1 MINGI
6 LYKNNIFSPMS
17 TKNKINLVKK
27 NKKTEINKTKDNMS
41 YLQNNNNLENINNNI
56 FSKINKFNNIIFFK
70 SNILPGSSRILSKNS
85 SNAIEN
91 KNHENK
97 NHTNK
102 NFKFNKTF
110 NSFDSKLNNQILK
123 TVENMNKL
131 DIEIIDK
138 NTKKNHLQKF
148 KKFKKKILVL
158 DLDETL
164 IHTFLHPI
172 NNADIQLNIPIY
184 DDIND
189 IEINKI
195 YVKKRPGLDLF
206 LKELKKYYN
215 IYIFSSSPV
224 DYVSEITKE
233 IDKDKIIIKYFSE
246 KDCLTVPGGGHY
258 NIYIKDL
265 TKINNDL
272 SNMVIVDD
280 NITSFSLQ
288 SDNGIPIK
296 PWYGEVQDK
305 ELFKLIHL
313 LKKLVCYKDV
323 RIEIKKLVNDNVLSW
338 NKCLQWLKSGSKK
351 KVANNVDFDK
361 KLKIKIL
368 KCKSKIC
375 NNSRYETNSDK
386 IHYKALLSSINNSN
400 IKYKPFAYRYQLYLK
415 SNDYSKSSKIKNNFL

>member
-1 MINGI
+1 MQKIYFISKIYKYFKYMINGM
-6 LYKNNIFSPMS
+6 LYKNNIFRPLS

-27 NKKTEINKTKDNMS
+27 NKITEINQAKDNFS
-41 YLQNNNNLENINNNI
+41 YLQNNNNIENINNDI
-56 FSKINKFNNIIFFK
+56 SSKKNKFNNIIFFK
-70 SNILPGSSRILSKNS
+70 NKIVPGSSRILNKNS
-85 SNAIEN
+85 SIAI
-91 KNHENK
+91 
-97 NHTNK
+97 HTNK
-102 NFKFNKTF
+102 NFKLNMTF
-110 NSFDSKLNNQILK
+110 NSVDSKPNDQILK
-123 TVENMNKL
+123 KVENMNKL
-131 DIEIIDK
+131 NIEIIDK
-138 NTKKNHLQKF
+138 NTKKNHLQNF
-148 KKFKKKILVL
+148 KEFKKKILVL

-206 LKELKKYYN
+206 LKELKNYFN
-215 IYIFSSSPV
+215 IYIFSASPE
-224 DYVSEITKE
+224 DYVSIITKE
-233 IDKDKIIIKYFSE
+233 IDKDKIIIKYFSK
-246 KDCLTVPGGGHY
+246 KDCLTVPGGGNY

-272 SNMVIVDD
+272 PNMVIVDD

-288 SDNGIPIK
+288 SDNGIPIR
-296 PWYGEVQDK
+296 PWYGEAQDK

-323 RIEIKKLVNDNVLSW
+323 RIEIKKLVNNNAISW
-338 NKCLQWLKSGSKK
+338 NKCLQWLHSGIKK
-351 KVANNVDFDK
+351 KLANNVDFDK

-375 NNSRYETNSDK
+375 NNASCETNNDK
-386 IHYKALLSSINNSN
+386 FVYKALLSSINSSN
-400 IKYKPFAYRYQLYLK
+400 I
-415 SNDYSKSSKIKNNFL
+415 

>member
-189 IEINKI
+189 IEINKM
-195 YVKKRPGLDLF
+195 L
-206 LKELKKYYN
+206 
-215 IYIFSSSPV
+215 
-224 DYVSEITKE
+224 
-233 IDKDKIIIKYFSE
+233 
-246 KDCLTVPGGGHY
+246 
-258 NIYIKDL
+258 
-265 TKINNDL
+265 
-272 SNMVIVDD
+272 
-280 NITSFSLQ
+280 
-288 SDNGIPIK
+288 
-296 PWYGEVQDK
+296 
-305 ELFKLIHL
+305 
-313 LKKLVCYKDV
+313 
-323 RIEIKKLVNDNVLSW
+323 
-338 NKCLQWLKSGSKK
+338 
-351 KVANNVDFDK
+351 
-361 KLKIKIL
+361 
-368 KCKSKIC
+368 
-375 NNSRYETNSDK
+375 
-386 IHYKALLSSINNSN
+386 
-400 IKYKPFAYRYQLYLK
+400 
-415 SNDYSKSSKIKNNFL
+415 